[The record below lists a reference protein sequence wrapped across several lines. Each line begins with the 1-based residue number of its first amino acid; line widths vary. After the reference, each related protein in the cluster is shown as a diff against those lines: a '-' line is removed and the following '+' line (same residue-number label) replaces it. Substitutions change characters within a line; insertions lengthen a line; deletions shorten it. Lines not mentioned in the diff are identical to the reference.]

1 MSNFRLNLPVDIPWK
16 LVNSSEDMID
26 SKFCDSIMPS
36 PFRSSLAL
44 FAYEPKEEDLP
55 EEMCGKSLMYLKV
68 SCSITG
74 FTPDE
79 DDLLAIYD
87 LSKYGV
93 GEEVLTEFI
102 NRTYLACYGVKLNIS
117 VFSENM
123 KIDDF
128 NSVPHIIDFEPKKR
142 EFYQSASEYGEVL
155 TGSSSTFSTG
165 KSMTLGFSTEEGYS
179 QTSSIEGKGEDG
191 SAMISNSEYGK
202 SSDSLNLGDSQ
213 TRQTSQDKRETMGST
228 TQLSQMYN
236 LLSSYH
242 IGTNRVTV
250 VLLPRPHQ
258 LQPTNRRTIVD
269 GLRMIEGIQD
279 FVFIVEKNK
288 NQSRLQVELNLETG
302 HYHENVDEI
311 PINPKIE
318 EEKTRLVSIINKFTV
333 STKGIFFQKIF
344 SVPQENDEEIDLT
357 YNNGQVNRTKH
368 TQTPS
373 DQLWDSDLKIHS
385 IDWSNDD
392 TNSFLVYYNYERGSF
407 FGFNPGAKEVEIDDE
422 YTVRVKK
429 SKTKN
434 IETKANPDQLITVLR
449 KLCTTIEAD
458 NRCLKKVDSSKVSGK
473 PKIVKEYDINIDR
486 IRNVKAY
493 YYIIQILK
501 SGIVTPDLNFLIKNP
516 NGIRFSQTNLF
527 KEYLLRIL
535 PKDALDSHANQ
546 FDFINIKVKE
556 KLSKEVSLKD
566 LLSSN
571 EHLHSEQFG
580 ISKNEILNLKNQ
592 T

>member
-213 TRQTSQDKRETMGST
+213 TRQTSQDKRETRGST

-250 VLLPRPHQ
+250 VLLPRPHCKY
-258 LQPTNRRTIVD
+258 P
-269 GLRMIEGIQD
+269 
-279 FVFIVEKNK
+279 
-288 NQSRLQVELNLETG
+288 
-302 HYHENVDEI
+302 
-311 PINPKIE
+311 
-318 EEKTRLVSIINKFTV
+318 
-333 STKGIFFQKIF
+333 FFQ
-344 SVPQENDEEIDLT
+344 T
-357 YNNGQVNRTKH
+357 G
-368 TQTPS
+368 
-373 DQLWDSDLKIHS
+373 
-385 IDWSNDD
+385 
-392 TNSFLVYYNYERGSF
+392 
-407 FGFNPGAKEVEIDDE
+407 
-422 YTVRVKK
+422 
-429 SKTKN
+429 
-434 IETKANPDQLITVLR
+434 
-449 KLCTTIEAD
+449 
-458 NRCLKKVDSSKVSGK
+458 
-473 PKIVKEYDINIDR
+473 
-486 IRNVKAY
+486 
-493 YYIIQILK
+493 
-501 SGIVTPDLNFLIKNP
+501 
-516 NGIRFSQTNLF
+516 
-527 KEYLLRIL
+527 
-535 PKDALDSHANQ
+535 
-546 FDFINIKVKE
+546 
-556 KLSKEVSLKD
+556 
-566 LLSSN
+566 
-571 EHLHSEQFG
+571 
-580 ISKNEILNLKNQ
+580 
-592 T
+592 